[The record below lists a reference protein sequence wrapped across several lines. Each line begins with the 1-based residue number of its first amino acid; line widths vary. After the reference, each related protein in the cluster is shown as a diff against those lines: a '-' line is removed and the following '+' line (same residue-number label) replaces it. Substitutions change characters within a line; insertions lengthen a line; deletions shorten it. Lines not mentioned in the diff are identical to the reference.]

1 MRLRTVVEQI
11 PSPTFQV
18 IPPVRCCLP
27 VRLNDMIASG
37 TQLYCELLHD
47 KARLTPRGHTGA
59 WVEAPRILNLHGGE
73 WFSFTSWPI
82 AARAVPWLR
91 RFDAGLSS

>member
-1 MRLRTVVEQI
+1 MT
-11 PSPTFQV
+11 
-18 IPPVRCCLP
+18 
-27 VRLNDMIASG
+27 ASS

-47 KARLTPRGHTGA
+47 KARLTPRGHTGD

-73 WFSFTSWPI
+73 WFSFRPWPL